1 MSQKRFAIE
10 SVLVLVLILVAA
22 GIWWWKDR
30 QVEQA
35 RNDAQ
40 IRVEGVALDAERWA
54 RDIAAGEAEAVARSF
69 AAGVAPQVLAERP
82 ESVGQAV
89 NGFLEVADLVF
100 VHVLTPEGG
109 VIASSDRKLTTT
121 GRAGPEASWALGTTE
136 LTTRASNRPGVLEL
150 AAPLVGPTGAMGYL
164 WLGYDTESQVTA
176 TRPATLPEAPPD
188 EVAGE

>member
-10 SVLVLVLILVAA
+10 SLLVLVLVLVAA

-30 QVEQA
+30 QIEQA

-54 RDIAAGEAEAVARSF
+54 QDVAREQAEAVARSF
-69 AAGVAPQVLAERP
+69 AAGIAPQVLAERP
-82 ESVGQAV
+82 EGVGQAV
-89 NGFLEVADLVF
+89 NGFLEVENLVF
-100 VHVLTPEGG
+100 VHVLDAEGG

-121 GRAGPEASWALGTTE
+121 GLGGPEAIWALGTTE

-150 AAPLVGPTGAMGYL
+150 AAPLVGPTGAMGYV
-164 WLGYDTESQVTA
+164 WLGFDTESQVMA
-176 TRPATLPEAPPD
+176 TRPATLPEPPPE
-188 EVAGE
+188 EVGME